1 MFNLFGRNAWSNGPP
16 MPNGPGIGSGPG
28 VARVV
33 PGAGGGA
40 SGQVDV
46 SRSDAINQAHRDA
59 KALMYQRRKREEN
72 RSNYQESLKRDVVK
86 EKNYLIFQFRE
97 GVSSVSFDEI
107 GKVLDDLELSAT
119 DVVSI
124 AGNPYNSNEIEILL
138 KDESN
143 IEISTLSKK
152 LDDIG
157 APVTVNK
164 MGKLEEVLII
174 RNLPL
179 TLNQNMVKKWILESI
194 SPFVEEVHDIIPLK
208 HSKRQLTN
216 VGDRASKFFEGKYD
230 GNWRVSVTPKGSA
243 EVPSFAAFGPENL
256 QGTVK
261 YSKRVQ
267 SVNELCW
274 SCYSPGHKRSD
285 KDVDGKFLC
294 SGPKEWRVYVKEFQ
308 EKAVAISGKS
318 AEDLFEFSAEGPI
331 VARLEKELSDTVEKF
346 EKANKE
352 KEDRESALKQAQE
365 EVKEAL
371 DARDKHWQ
379 SIVNR
384 AVKKNEEQEKA
395 YKEKLESM
403 QTADFHQIKEDM
415 EQMKIQLS
423 ESRKQNDD
431 LKEEVV
437 EMKKE
442 NEKLQAQSVKDAMD
456 IADISSTN
464 DSLIS
469 MVTRRTTLDEVEES
483 TDGSVIQVQ
492 ENLEVNNEV
501 FDDKI
506 ESGTGKKHSLSPASL
521 DSGLPEGKQLIR
533 TKSIEKSVIKSIAA
547 LENPPPTFNHPP
559 PPPPPET
566 APIKPAPAPPT
577 FNHPPPPPPP
587 EETAP
592 IKPPPA
598 PKKSP
603 PTSIF
608 RPVGKGTM
616 VEIFDETSG
625 NIIGH
630 IISCQVKRSHKDY
643 QMYKDHWNVK
653 ITKGNDV
660 YKAGTEAGFDLSN
673 QKSYKVVLGPSQQS
687 SISGPRQR
695 VTSLNSKS

>member
-346 EKANKE
+346 ERANKE

-384 AVKKNEEQEKA
+384 AVKKNEEQENA

-403 QTADFHQIKEDM
+403 QTAISNQVKEDM
-415 EQMKIQLS
+415 EKMEIQLS

-469 MVTRRTTLDEVEES
+469 MVTRRTTLDEEPS
-483 TDGSVIQVQ
+483 DGSVIQVQ

-533 TKSIEKSVIKSIAA
+533 TKSIEKSVIKSVAA

-559 PPPPPET
+559 PP
-566 APIKPAPAPPT
+566 
-577 FNHPPPPPPP
+577 
-587 EETAP
+587 ETAP

-603 PTSIF
+603 PTSIL

-687 SISGPRQR
+687 SISGSRQR

>member
-431 LKEEVV
+431 LKKEVL

-483 TDGSVIQVQ
+483 TDGSVFQVQ

-566 APIKPAPAPPT
+566 APIKPPPAPPT

>member
-28 VARVV
+28 VARAV

-179 TLNQNMVKKWILESI
+179 TLNQNMVKKWILEAI

-216 VGDRASKFFEGKYD
+216 VGDRAAKFFEGKYD

-331 VARLEKELSDTVEKF
+331 VARLEKELTDIGERL
-346 EKANKE
+346 ERANRE

-365 EVKEAL
+365 EVKEAV

-379 SIVNR
+379 SIVSR

-403 QTADFHQIKEDM
+403 QTADFDQIKEDM

-469 MVTRRTTLDEVEES
+469 MVTRRTTLDEEPS
-483 TDGSVIQVQ
+483 DGSVIQVQ

-559 PPPPPET
+559 PP
-566 APIKPAPAPPT
+566 
-577 FNHPPPPPPP
+577 
-587 EETAP
+587 ETAP

-603 PTSIF
+603 PTSIL

-625 NIIGH
+625 NIIGQ

>member
-28 VARVV
+28 VARAV

-46 SRSDAINQAHRDA
+46 SRSVAINQAHRDA
-59 KALMYQRRKREEN
+59 KALIYQRRKREEN

-86 EKNYLIFQFRE
+86 EKNYLIFQLRE

-138 KDESN
+138 KDESI

-179 TLNQNMVKKWILESI
+179 TLNQNMVKKWILEAI

-285 KDVDGKFLC
+285 KDVDGKFIC

-331 VARLEKELSDTVEKF
+331 VARLEKELSDIVEKF

-352 KEDRESALKQAQE
+352 KEDRESALKKAQE

-379 SIVNR
+379 SIINR
-384 AVKKNEEQEKA
+384 AVKKNEEQEKV

-431 LKEEVV
+431 LKEEVL

-442 NEKLQAQSVKDAMD
+442 NERLQAQSVKDAMD

-464 DSLIS
+464 DSLVS
-469 MVTRRTTLDEVEES
+469 MVTRRTTLDEVEEP

-506 ESGTGKKHSLSPASL
+506 ESGTGKKHSLSPASF

-547 LENPPPTFNHPP
+547 IENPPPIFNHPP
-559 PPPPPET
+559 PPPPPPGT
-566 APIKPAPAPPT
+566 API
-577 FNHPPPPPPP
+577 NHPPPPP
-587 EETAP
+587 ETAP

-603 PTSIF
+603 PTSIY
-608 RPVGKGTM
+608 RPIGKGTM
-616 VEIFDETSG
+616 VEIFDESSG

-630 IISCQVKRSHKDY
+630 IISCQVKKTHKDY

-660 YKAGTEAGFDLSN
+660 YKAGAEAGFDLSN

-687 SISGPRQR
+687 SISGSRQR